1 MDELERTKLEV
12 LSLKQEL
19 SVLRQ
24 AHEVVLLELGE
35 AREG

>member
-19 SVLRQ
+19 TVLRQ
-24 AHEVVLLELGE
+24 THEITLL
-35 AREG
+35 